1 MEIILLEKVDK
12 LGTIGDVVRVK
23 DGYARNYLLPQSK
36 ALRATKSNM
45 VRFEAEREFLEAR
58 NAETAAQAQVAGG
71 ELDGKTFIAIR
82 QAGETGILYGSV
94 SSRDI
99 AELVGGEVKRA
110 MVVLE
115 QPIKALGMHDIKIR
129 LHPEVT
135 VTVTANVA
143 RTEDE
148 AARQAAGEDV
158 IQTQM
163 DQDKADAEEGASER
177 KDAAAELF
185 EGEVGEDFIEVD
197 KVDEAETAAAKAE
210 EKAKADAA
218 YKAQAEAEK
227 RAALEAGEI
236 GEGGEAPEAPVEE

>member
-1 MEIILLEKVDK
+1 MEIILLEKVEK

-23 DGYARNYLLPQSK
+23 DGYARNFLLPQSK

-71 ELDGKTFIAIR
+71 ELDGSNYVAIR

-99 AELVGGEVKRA
+99 AEMVGGDVKRS

-115 QPIKALGMHDIKIR
+115 QPIKNLGLHDVKVR
-129 LHPEVT
+129 LHPEVA
-135 VTVTANVA
+135 VTVTINVA

-148 AARQAAGEDV
+148 ADRQAAGEDV

-163 DQDKADAEEGASER
+163 DQDRADAEGGAQER
-177 KDAAAELF
+177 QEAAAEMF

-197 KVDEAETAAAKAE
+197 KVEDAEAEAAKAE

-218 YKAQAEAEK
+218 FKAQADAEA
-227 RAALEAGEI
+227 AAKLEAGEI
-236 GEGGEAPEAPVEE
+236 GDGDAAEADAED